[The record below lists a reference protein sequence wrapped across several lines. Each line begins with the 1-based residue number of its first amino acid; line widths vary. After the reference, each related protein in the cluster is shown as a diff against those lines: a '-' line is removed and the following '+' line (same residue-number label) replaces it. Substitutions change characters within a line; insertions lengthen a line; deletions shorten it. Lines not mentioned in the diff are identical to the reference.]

1 MVTQIFGWLGT
12 FFTLYSFTL
21 NDVMKLRLVNSIG
34 SVLWI
39 VYGIQTHTT
48 PTIVVNGCVL
58 IIHSVWF
65 VKNKRAIKFK

>member
-1 MVTQIFGWLGT
+1 MVIQIFGWLGT

-21 NDVMKLRLVNSIG
+21 NDVIKLRLVNSIG

-39 VYGIQTHTT
+39 VYGIQTHTM
-48 PTIVVNGCVL
+48 PTIVVNACVL

-65 VKNKRAIKFK
+65 VKNKRVTI